1 MEAAMLLALMTL
13 TFLLGFFIGRI
24 SRSGRKGGGE

>member
-13 TFLLGFFIGRI
+13 AFLLGFFIGKI
-24 SRSGRKGGGE
+24 ATSGRKGE